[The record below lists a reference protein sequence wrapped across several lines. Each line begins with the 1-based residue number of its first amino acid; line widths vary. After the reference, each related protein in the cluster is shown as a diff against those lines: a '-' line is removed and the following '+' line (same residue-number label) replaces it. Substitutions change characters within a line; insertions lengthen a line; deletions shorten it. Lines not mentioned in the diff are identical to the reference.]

1 MVRSMYLPNS
11 APINRMFGFLKAF
24 SDMGCEVEAV
34 FLDANP
40 AKANVVIPHVEF
52 KYCWD
57 GLLKWGKSL
66 RTALSFVYAAHY
78 VRTIPKG
85 SNVLLLGTDSY
96 LPLFLRR
103 QDLKIYYET
112 TEHPS
117 LSRKIFGMKRYVEQC
132 RRLKHIFVISQA
144 LKDFYVAN
152 GISHDRVSIVNMTV
166 DPSRFVGLTKQ
177 TGVKRYIAYCGTASN
192 CKDGV
197 DELIKAFAICHKQHP
212 DVFLYII
219 GATPDKED
227 KAGNLA
233 LIKSLGIEDSI
244 VFTGIVDSSQ
254 MPQLL
259 KNAEV
264 LALDRPDS
272 LQAKNGFP
280 TKLGEYLLTEN
291 PVVVTKVGD
300 IPLFLK
306 DGVSA
311 LLCEERNPQAFAAK
325 LCWALEHPQEA
336 SLIGKAGKEVALHSF
351 DCHIECKKIIT
362 VIND

>member
-1 MVRSMYLPNS
+1 MYLPNS
-11 APINRMFGFLKAF
+11 APTNRMLGFLKAF
-24 SDMGCEVEAV
+24 SDMGCEVEAA
-34 FLDANP
+34 FLNANP

-52 KYCWD
+52 KYSWD
-57 GLLKWGKSL
+57 GVLKWGKFL
-66 RTALSFVYAAHY
+66 RTVLSFVYATHY

-85 SNVLLLGTDSY
+85 SNVLLLGADSY
-96 LPLFLRR
+96 LPIFLKRH
-103 QDLKIYYET
+103 DLNVFYES

-117 LSRKIFGMKRYVEQC
+117 LSRKIFGIKRYIEHCKQF
-132 RRLKHIFVISQA
+132 KHIFVISES
-144 LKDFYVAN
+144 LKDFYISN
-152 GISHDRVSIVNMTV
+152 GINQDKVSIINMTV
-166 DPSRFVGLTKQ
+166 DPSRFVGLKKQ
-177 TGVKRYIAYCGTASN
+177 AGVKRYIAYCGTASN

-197 DELIKAFAICHKQHP
+197 DELIKAFSICHQRHP

-227 KAGNLA
+227 KAGNMA
-233 LIKSLGIEDSI
+233 LIKRLGVENAI

-311 LLCEERNPQAFAAK
+311 LLSEERNATVFSSK
-325 LCWALEHPQEA
+325 LCWALEHPKEA
-336 SLIGKAGKEVALHSF
+336 SLIGKAGKEVALQSF
-351 DCHIECKKIIT
+351 DCNIESKKIVKKIF
-362 VIND
+362 D

>member
-1 MVRSMYLPNS
+1 MYLPNS
-11 APINRMFGFLKAF
+11 APTNRMLGFLKAF
-24 SDMGCEVEAV
+24 SEMGCEVEAA
-34 FLDANP
+34 FLEAHTEN
-40 AKANVVIPHVEF
+40 AKADASIPNVEF
-52 KYCWD
+52 KYC
-57 GLLKWGKSL
+57 GGKSHL
-66 RTALSFVYAAHY
+66 KEKLIRWLISFWHTAQY
-78 VRTIPKG
+78 VKSIPQG
-85 SNVLLLGTDSY
+85 SNVFLLGTDSY
-96 LPLFLRR
+96 LPLFLKRH
-103 QDLKIYYET
+103 DLNVFYES

-117 LSRKIFGMKRYVEQC
+117 LSRKIFGIKRYIEHCKQ
-132 RRLKHIFVISQA
+132 LKHIFVISES
-144 LKDFYVAN
+144 LKDFYINN
-152 GISHDRVSIVNMTV
+152 GINQDKVSIINMTV

-177 TGVKRYIAYCGTASN
+177 AGVKRYIAYCGTASN

-197 DELIKAFAICHKQHP
+197 DELIKAFSICHQRHP

-227 KAGNLA
+227 KAGNMA
-233 LIKSLGIEDSI
+233 LIKRLGVEDAI

-272 LQAKNGFP
+272 IQAKNGFP

-311 LLCEERNPQAFAAK
+311 LLSEERNATEFSSK
-325 LCWALEHPQEA
+325 LCWALEHPKEA
-336 SLIGKAGKEVALHSF
+336 SLIGKAGKEVALQSF
-351 DCHIECKKIIT
+351 DCNIESKKILTKIF
-362 VIND
+362 D